1 MNTLRT
7 STWTLLWGL
16 SALSAAALAQQ
27 PSGRE
32 PQSQMPAPDANGN
45 SATISANHMSQEL
58 TAGAFVTKATE
69 AGMTE
74 VELGRLALRRSLNP
88 DIRKF
93 AQRMVD
99 DHGQAGAELAGIAR
113 ASNLKVPTRLDTQHA
128 EMVQAMN
135 DKSDADF
142 DAAYIKDME
151 ADHRQALSLFHQ
163 AASLPDN
170 QLAQFAT
177 RTLPKLEE
185 HKRMADE
192 LRASTRVATSQ

>member
-16 SALSAAALAQQ
+16 TALSAAALAQQ

-32 PQSQMPAPDANGN
+32 PRSEMPAPDANGN
-45 SATISANHMSQEL
+45 SATISANHMTKEL

-88 DIRKF
+88 DVKKF
-93 AQRMVD
+93 AQHMVD
-99 DHGQAGAELAGIAR
+99 DHSKAAAELADIAR
-113 ASNLKVPTRLDTQHA
+113 SSNLKVPARLDTQHA

-151 ADHRQALSLFHQ
+151 EDHRQALSLFHQ
-163 AASLPDN
+163 AASLSDTK
-170 QLAQFAT
+170 LAQFAT
-177 RTLPKLEE
+177 RTLPTLEE

-192 LRASTRVATSQ
+192 LHSSTRVATSQ

>member
-7 STWTLLWGL
+7 SRWALLCSL
-16 SALSAAALAQQ
+16 TALSSVALAQQ

-32 PQSQMPAPDANGN
+32 TQSSMPASDDTHN
-45 SATISANHMSQEL
+45 SAAISANHMSPEL
-58 TAGAFVTKATE
+58 NASTFVTKATE

-99 DHGQAGAELAGIAR
+99 DHGKAGAELAGIAR
-113 ASNLKVPTRLDTQHA
+113 SSNLKVPTKLDAAHA

-142 DAAYIKDME
+142 DNAYIKDME
-151 ADHRQALSLFHQ
+151 LDHQQALALFHQ

-177 RTLPKLEE
+177 RTLPTLEE

-192 LRASTRVATSQ
+192 LRSHTRVATSE